1 MCTLYKILQ
10 WLNFFYKIHHQLS
23 IIIHFVK
30 KIKFKQFPDIGWRR
44 LVGDKKSPQPDKTS
58 PQAKRHELSLQV
70 TWTKKLCFFVQVKL
84 SHICDPQKFFNK
96 RDQSIRI
103 FLMFI
108 EHVFEAFTGQELGQE
123 VGWGLWRPDI
133 QRLSWGRF
141 QRATFSNTANVQNIN
156 FFLTSYL
163 FVWTLQIYR
172 KHPSVLHNVAAHLQT
187 ITMVLER

>member
-1 MCTLYKILQ
+1 MFISDVVY
-10 WLNFFYKIHHQLS
+10 N
-23 IIIHFVK
+23 
-30 KIKFKQFPDIGWRR
+30 
-44 LVGDKKSPQPDKTS
+44 
-58 PQAKRHELSLQV
+58 
-70 TWTKKLCFFVQVKL
+70 VQVKL
-84 SHICDPQKFFNK
+84 SHICVPQKFFNK

-163 FVWTLQIYR
+163 FV
-172 KHPSVLHNVAAHLQT
+172 
-187 ITMVLER
+187 

>member
-10 WLNFFYKIHHQLS
+10 WLIFFYKIHHQLS

-108 EHVFEAFTGQELGQE
+108 DSLKHSQVRNLDKKLVGGQWQTCCVFLEA
-123 VGWGLWRPDI
+123 RDD
-133 QRLSWGRF
+133 SK
-141 QRATFSNTANVQNIN
+141 TANCTLYRN
-156 FFLTSYL
+156 FPNHEFDCLNTS
-163 FVWTLQIYR
+163 IR
-172 KHPSVLHNVAAHLQT
+172 KRTSPQT
-187 ITMVLER
+187 PEILLCTYK